1 MEKGRGGKQEGAQKG
16 DNDDGLGVDDD
27 DNDDA
32 ESEVNI
38 VERKID

>member
-16 DNDDGLGVDDD
+16 DNDVGLGNDDD

>member
-16 DNDDGLGVDDD
+16 DNDDGSGGDDD